1 MILRSVFMTFKRLLS
16 IISIIILLWGCSH
29 SRRAIWHYKKA
40 VKNGLEL
47 IQSTDTIR
55 INTIDSIPVVI
66 DNKIYWEKIITQR
79 DTIIKYANI
88 YIPKTKW
95 ETKIEY
101 RYKTKVL
108 KQDVLK
114 YKYIY
119 KDGKQEKAKTNW
131 RLFFWGLLVGF
142 VLNFAL
148 RILDKLYNPFNK

>member
-1 MILRSVFMTFKRLLS
+1 MTLKPVFMTSKRLL
-16 IISIIILLWGCSH
+16 LLLSTITLLFACSH
-29 SRRAIWHYKKA
+29 SKRAIWHYKKA

-47 IQSTDTIR
+47 VQSLDTIR

-66 DNKIYWEKIITQR
+66 DGRIYWEKIITQK
-79 DTIIKYANI
+79 DTIIKYANV

-95 ETKIEY
+95 ETRIEY

-119 KDGKQEKAKTNW
+119 KDKKQEKSKTNW
-131 RLFFWGLLVGF
+131 RLFFWGVLVGF
-142 VLNFAL
+142 ILNFAL